1 MSEKAKDKQEEFI
14 SQIIIRLN
22 ELFITDHLTEGNLVN
37 YANTIRDKVSENGL
51 MMRTIIR

>member
-1 MSEKAKDKQEEFI
+1 VSEKAKDKQEEFI